1 MATIREQLEVEAR
14 GYETT
19 RLRIDNAGTFSEAD
33 ARALQ
38 GHARSMVRL
47 IDAMRLLADS
57 PEAAKFLSGLAGMH
71 PGNGGVIP
79 SSGAGRRNVV
89 GAGSAL
95 TSLAFGAEEMKALQ
109 AGAQDRR
116 ITKAAITS
124 TTAPMAGI
132 PQYDVSVFPYLRDRQ
147 RLLDLIPTKPTE
159 APSIHYFSGTTA
171 ASAAAAVAQ
180 GAAKP
185 ESSPV

>member
-1 MATIREQLEVEAR
+1 MATIREQLEIQAR
-14 GYETT
+14 GYEET
-19 RLRIDNAGTFSEAD
+19 RLRIDEAGVFSEAD

-38 GHARSMVRL
+38 GHAQGMVRL
-47 IDAMRLLADS
+47 VEAMKTPADS
-57 PEAAKFLSGLAGMH
+57 PEGAKLLGLAGMH
-71 PGNGGVIP
+71 PGNGDVP
-79 SSGAGRRNVV
+79 ALSSAGRRSVV

-95 TSLAFGAEEMKALQ
+95 TSLAFDSASMKALQ
-109 AGAQDRR
+109 SGAQDRR
-116 ITKAAITS
+116 ITRAAITS

-147 RLLDLIPTKPTE
+147 RLIPTKPTE

-171 ASAAAAVAQ
+171 ASASAAVAQ